1 MGVVAVASSV
11 LVIDLLL
18 FTVAGVVLF
27 DRPALARAR
36 GHIGSRLREVVP
48 YVVVLG
54 GVLLVNRVAR
64 EAGPDLSY
72 VIGWNLTDE
81 LYAIEGT
88 LVATIQTVQ
97 HPLLTRYFSFIYLPG
112 YVFLLTFP
120 PVLYVVARDP
130 RPLKETILTFTL
142 NYSLGLVCYILF
154 ISYGPRNL
162 LPEAV
167 EPLLYSTYPD
177 TQVLTGEVNSNSNV
191 FPSLH
196 ASLSVSAATLAVRH
210 HDAYP
215 KWTPIAVWGAA
226 SVCLATMYLGIHWA
240 TDVAAGIVL
249 GVGSVWLAGRVV
261 DWEERR

>member
-1 MGVVAVASSV
+1 MSVLAVAGSV
-11 LVIDLLL
+11 LAMDLLL
-18 FTVAGVVLF
+18 FVVAGAVLF
-27 DRPALARAR
+27 DRPALGGAR
-36 GHIGSRLREVVP
+36 GRVGSRLREISP
-48 YVVVLG
+48 YLVVLAV
-54 GVLLVNRVAR
+54 VLLVNRVAR
-64 EAGPDLSY
+64 DAGPDLSW
-72 VIGWNLTDE
+72 VIGWNITDE

-88 LVATIQTVQ
+88 LVATIQSVQ
-97 HPLLTRYFSFIYLPG
+97 SPLLTQYFSFVYLPG

-120 PVLYVVARDP
+120 PVLYFCYRES
-130 RPLKETILTFTL
+130 RPLKETILSFTL
-142 NYSLGLVCYILF
+142 NYSLGLVCYVLF

-196 ASLSVSAATLAVRH
+196 TSLSVTTATLAVRH

-215 KWTPIAVWGAA
+215 KWTPVAIWGAV
-226 SVCLATMYLGIHWA
+226 SVCLATMYLGIHWG

-249 GVGSVWLAGRVV
+249 GVGSVWLAARVV
-261 DWEERR
+261 DREEER